1 MGPEPHVRTMLFV
14 VALFAS
20 LFFALA
26 AWIPVGLLVR
36 WVLVV

>member
-1 MGPEPHVRTMLFV
+1 MLFV

-26 AWIPVGLLVR
+26 AWVPVGLVVR